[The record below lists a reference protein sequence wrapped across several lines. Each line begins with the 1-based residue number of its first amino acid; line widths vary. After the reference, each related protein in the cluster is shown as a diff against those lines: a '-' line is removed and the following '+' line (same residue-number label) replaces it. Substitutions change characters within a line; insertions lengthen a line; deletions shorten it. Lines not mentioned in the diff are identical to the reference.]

1 MDWFWKSKQRVKEGS
16 KVNITAESLQIILKG
31 LALGFSI
38 AAPVGPIGIL
48 CIRRTLARGFKSGA
62 VSGLGAASADAIYGT
77 IAAAGLT
84 LVADFLAAQKLWMG
98 LLGGGF
104 LLYLG
109 VKTFFSKPAENS
121 VRSDSQ
127 TLGGDFI
134 STLLLTLSNPM
145 TIFAFV
151 AIFAG
156 FSAQSVSG
164 YRTSAFLLVL
174 GVFCGSAF
182 WWLTLSTLVNLLRQR
197 LNSGV
202 IYLINKAAALTIAGF
217 GVYLIFSQI
226 L

>member
-1 MDWFWKSKQRVKEGS
+1 MNTNTD
-16 KVNITAESLQIILKG
+16 SLQIILKG

-48 CIRRTLARGFKSGA
+48 CIRRTLERGFKSGA
-62 VSGLGAASADAIYGT
+62 VSGLGAAAADAIYGT

-84 LVADFLAAQKLWMG
+84 LVAKFLAEQKLWMG

-121 VRSDSQ
+121 VRSDSRN
-127 TLGGDFI
+127 LGGDFI

-156 FSAQSVSG
+156 FNAQSDTG

-174 GVFCGSAF
+174 GVFCGSVF

-197 LNSGV
+197 LNASV
-202 IYLINKAAALTIAGF
+202 IYFINKAAALTIAGF
-217 GVYLIFSQI
+217 GVYLIFSQV